1 MDLTILHLR
10 HRHHRIIALDA
21 KERVEAKR
29 KQKEA
34 IIQQEKK
41 WMSGNRHL
49 LFWGASRVEQ
59 IPL

>member
-10 HRHHRIIALDA
+10 HRHHQIMALDA

-49 LFWGASRVEQ
+49 LFWEVSRVEQ